1 MTVINSQ
8 LDSQPVD
15 SQLVD
20 SQLVDSQLQTLADG
34 ISQAIEWV
42 EVSRQQAHRLDIEAD
57 EVMLKLRRSRNKAA
71 NLLQAASRRCAIA
84 FYGMQQA
91 GKSYLISE
99 LAGDEGRLETTLG
112 SETFDFLRDIHP
124 AKQSAH
130 FVTRF
135 TYHQREQ
142 HADYPVRVELLDEAA
157 LIQLVATAFSQEPHP
172 VDNAYLLDERSIS
185 QHLASVSLHRQP
197 QIVAGLSGDQTLALW
212 DALAHQQSLATQSK
226 RQHLLATAFWPTAVE
241 LAPYLNIDQR
251 GQLFSLLWDGRREL
265 TAAYCQYAHVLQQFS
280 GAQTLL
286 APLNALFDD
295 ATPQAYG
302 LMSAQPSHL
311 QIDVCPLHDGVL
323 APVRQ
328 LSLDELMLLT
338 REVTIPLAA
347 SATHQALSHVD
358 FLDMPPI
365 GDQISILSSD
375 QANLSSSLL
384 AAKRIVLLDR
394 YSEEQQMNWLLVCN
408 AVGKRDDV
416 KTLGAALKKWVLL
429 TQGEQAALRKNRKP
443 GLIWA
448 ITPYDR
454 EKGFD
459 AAVQRYVGNPG
470 DTWGAMTALDG
481 SSLQRMAS
489 WLVENAQER
498 VKSTRLS
505 EQLHELQR
513 ELVENQLGI
522 WCLPA
527 AGEEIERKQHIAKTL
542 LKALQA
548 RTGVHGELLERLLPE
563 RGIIRR
569 LYLQQYRPELSAH
582 KSLASVDA
590 QPFGIGVEIDL
601 LADLDEDI
609 FTSDGVDTQRL
620 SEKKPVEEKSLEEK
634 FADNVLRYWIN
645 HLRNLPENAPL
656 IHLLGVS
663 KASIEMLME
672 ELITASIRL
681 DIGNKLTATL
691 TQSAPTV
698 DPQSHADSQVSR
710 VLTVL
715 GDFVAWLGFLQI
727 PEEERPESRINRG
740 YKIFVQPPKPAVNW
754 AEGQRL
760 TKLTLA
766 PINNTAFYIYDWL
779 VGLNRIIVLN
789 AGYSAATE
797 IAPEQQTKL
806 EAIIKKI
813 RPVA

>member
-8 LDSQPVD
+8 LDSQLS
-15 SQLVD
+15 SQL
-20 SQLVDSQLQTLADG
+20 DSQLQTLADG
-34 ISQAIEWV
+34 ITQAIEWV
-42 EVSRQQAHRLDIEAD
+42 EVARQQAPRLDIEAD
-57 EVMLKLRRSRNKAA
+57 EVMLKLRRSRNKATT
-71 NLLQAASRRCAIA
+71 LRRAASRRCAIA

-99 LAGDEGRLETTLG
+99 LAGDEEGRLESTLG

-135 TYHQREQ
+135 SYHQSEQ
-142 HADYPVRVELLDEAA
+142 HPDYPVRVELLDEAA
-157 LIQLVATAFSQEPHP
+157 LIQLVATAFSQKPQP
-172 VDNAYLLDERSIS
+172 ADNTYLLDERSIS
-185 QHLASVSLHRQP
+185 QHLASVALHRQA
-197 QIVAGLSGDQTLALW
+197 QILAGLSGDQTLALW
-212 DALAHQQSLATQSK
+212 DALANQQAPSGQSK
-226 RQHLLATAFWPTAVE
+226 RQHLLASAFWPRAVE

-251 GQLFSLLWDGRREL
+251 GQLFSLLWDGRRDL
-265 TAAYCQYAHVLQQFS
+265 SAAYCQYAHVLQQFD

-295 ATPQAYG
+295 TTPQAYG
-302 LMSAQPSHL
+302 LMSTQPSHL
-311 QIDVCPLHDGVL
+311 HIDVCPLHDDVL
-323 APVRQ
+323 APALS

-338 REVTIPLAA
+338 REVAIPLKTPANHK
-347 SATHQALSHVD
+347 TLSHVD
-358 FLDMPPI
+358 FLDIPPI
-365 GDQISILSSD
+365 GDELSL
-375 QANLSSSLL
+375 QGGNLPDLTSSLL

-416 KTLGAALKKWVLL
+416 KILGAALKKWVLL
-429 TQGEQAALRKNRKP
+429 THGEQQTLRKNRKP

-470 DTWGAMTALDG
+470 DTWGTMTTLDG
-481 SSLQRMAS
+481 GSLQRMAS
-489 WLVENAQER
+489 WLAENAQEG
-498 VKSTRLS
+498 VKSTRLG

-513 ELVENQLGI
+513 ELVENQLGS
-522 WCLPA
+522 WCMPA
-527 AGEEIERKQHIAKTL
+527 AGEEIEYKQHIAKTL

-563 RGIIRR
+563 RDIIRR
-569 LYLQQYRPELSAH
+569 LYLQQYRPEFSAH
-582 KSLASVDA
+582 KQLASIEA

-601 LADLDEDI
+601 LANLDDDI
-609 FTSDGVDTQRL
+609 FAPHSADDL
-620 SEKKPVEEKSLEEK
+620 HPSEKKPAEEKSIEEK

-656 IHLLGVS
+656 INLLGVS

-681 DIGNKLTATL
+681 AIGKKLTAEL
-691 TQSAPTV
+691 TQSGPTV

-715 GDFVAWLGFLQI
+715 GDFVAWLGFLQM
-727 PEEERPESRINRG
+727 PEDERPESRINRG

-754 AEGQRL
+754 ADGQRL

-766 PINNTAFYIYDWL
+766 PLNNTAFYIYDWL

-789 AGYSAATE
+789 VGYSAATE
-797 IAPEQQTKL
+797 ISPEQQKEL